1 MKELNRILMYEAV
14 KQWNGR
20 DVTELMSKY
29 GMLKRM
35 SKGGL

>member
-1 MKELNRILMYEAV
+1 MKEINIILMSEAV

-29 GMLKRM
+29 GTLKRL
-35 SKGGL
+35 SK